1 MSVSDARV
9 YLCDQLSDKLMIEL
23 KKKEVKIVKS
33 ALSAKMEAVVDQ
45 VLAAPDVFMAAAMM

>member
-1 MSVSDARV
+1 LSVSDARV